1 MHMQLINEAQTL
13 FYDDFMN
20 GINFEEE
27 EDTKWDHVRNMDIWD
42 DQQTMAILKG

>member
-27 EDTKWDHVRNMDIWD
+27 EDTK
-42 DQQTMAILKG
+42 